1 LDLEQRLTMPR
12 TSPDETQLAEGLNPA
27 EAIAIL
33 DDTSGEAD
41 LGKRLD
47 QISSRFLGRPYVEGS
62 LGGSADVPEV
72 LRITLDA
79 FDCVTYLEAV
89 LALAYSATLSEFV
102 STTRRIRY
110 QRGEVD
116 WFHRNHY
123 MTDWAR
129 NNEADGFVANLTS
142 GPATIEKT
150 CTLDLIPGLPSKT
163 TAFNYFPTESLPRV
177 AELAQTGDLV
187 FFVSMRSDL
196 DVFHTGLLIKSEAQ
210 MILRHATRNGRAV
223 IDQDLS
229 EFVGKNEPAGF
240 VLLRPVC
247 QQ

>member
-1 LDLEQRLTMPR
+1 MPG
-12 TSPDETQLAEGLNPA
+12 TTPDETQLAEGLDPL
-27 EAIAIL
+27 EANAIL
-33 DDTSGEAD
+33 GDVSSDAD
-41 LGKRLD
+41 LGMRIE
-47 QISSRFLGRPYVEGS
+47 QISRRFLGRPYVEGS
-62 LGGSADVPEV
+62 LGGGVDVPEV
-72 LRITLDA
+72 LRITLGA

-102 STTRRIRY
+102 STIRRIRY
-110 QRGEVD
+110 QRGEID

-129 NNEADGFVANLTS
+129 NNEVEGFVANLTS

-163 TAFNYFPTESLPRV
+163 TAFAYFPTENLPRV

-187 FFVSMRSDL
+187 FFASIRSDL
-196 DVFHTGLLIKSEAQ
+196 DVFHTALLIKREAR
-210 MILRHATRNGRAV
+210 MMLRHATRRGGAV